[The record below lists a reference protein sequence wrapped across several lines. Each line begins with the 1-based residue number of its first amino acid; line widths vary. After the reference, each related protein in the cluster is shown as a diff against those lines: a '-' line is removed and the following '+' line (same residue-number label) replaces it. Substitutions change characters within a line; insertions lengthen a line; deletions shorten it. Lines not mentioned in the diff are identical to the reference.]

1 MLTKCGISA
10 GYIHFLKWLF
20 PVIIAVV
27 CVRFL
32 TLISNIKCLL
42 GGEVVKKSTC
52 QCRRYN
58 RCGFDPWIRK
68 IPWSR
73 KWQHAPVLLPGK
85 IPWTEE
91 PGGLWSMGW
100 KGVGHDW
107 AAEHPCMHIRYRKVL
122 SFRKSCK
129 TTVTHENKN
138 LICCVNIWRE
148 GNGNTCLGLISV
160 FLCIYINQFILKSP
174 WHTWSSVDLR
184 FICTWVPVWINHFPT
199 EYCLNYKLWDNNTY
213 LYFFLMRVY

>member
-1 MLTKCGISA
+1 MGALYLFVLLYFSWVIRIPQHIVFACVLSIIHSAKENCEIRECIHGAHCHLLSTKSRLGTIWMFTEYMLTKCGISA

-91 PGGLWSMGW
+91 PGGLWSMGLQR
-100 KGVGHDW
+100 VRHNW
-107 AAEHPCMHIRYRKVL
+107 ASMQACNTKLKIKKQITT
-122 SFRKSCK
+122 KSS
-129 TTVTHENKN
+129 E
-138 LICCVNIWRE
+138 
-148 GNGNTCLGLISV
+148 
-160 FLCIYINQFILKSP
+160 
-174 WHTWSSVDLR
+174 
-184 FICTWVPVWINHFPT
+184 
-199 EYCLNYKLWDNNTY
+199 
-213 LYFFLMRVY
+213 